1 MLGDYSK
8 RPKKDHKNKK
18 LQKTPNKVSFTVYS
32 YNYKFIVLSNV
43 KFFYIQTKNKVSS
56 EENNN
61 KNVSSADGKE
71 NNDSDI
77 NIEQHKYPNEMVIKY

>member
-18 LQKTPNKVSFTVYS
+18 LQKTPNNVSFIVYS

-43 KFFYIQTKNKVSS
+43 KLFYI
-56 EENNN
+56 
-61 KNVSSADGKE
+61 
-71 NNDSDI
+71 
-77 NIEQHKYPNEMVIKY
+77 

>member
-18 LQKTPNKVSFTVYS
+18 LQKMSNKVSFIVYS

-43 KFFYIQTKNKVSS
+43 KLFYI
-56 EENNN
+56 
-61 KNVSSADGKE
+61 
-71 NNDSDI
+71 
-77 NIEQHKYPNEMVIKY
+77 